1 MYPNYN
7 NISAK
12 DLYPE
17 NKKKLKYVNSSRNFD
32 SLQKADTKNKLK
44 EVKDTI
50 ISSIGMYPMTK
61 NNQDLN
67 TNLETELRYGIHD
80 PKKLTE
86 IALDTGKYSSI
97 NFSKLT
103 DGGDVMLNA
112 SYTKLSVIQD
122 YDKSVKNAGQIF
134 TFKSATRKNNLDF
147 SEYLVPPQKTYGRGI
162 GDYNLMNDTYLGDE
176 GRVNNFD
183 IRGYE
188 FKREQEFEKDYFV
201 VNRSDFPIPF
211 GGVDTRYLNY
221 KNARSRNLIK

>member
-1 MYPNYN
+1 MNR

-17 NKKKLKYVNSSRNFD
+17 NRKKLKYVNTSRNFD
-32 SLQKADTKNKLK
+32 ALEKADVNNKLN
-44 EVKDTI
+44 EIQDTV

-67 TNLETELRYGIHD
+67 TPLETELRYGIHD

-86 IALDTGKYSSI
+86 IALDTGRYAPI
-97 NFSKLT
+97 NFEKLT

-112 SYTKLSVIQD
+112 AYDKLSVIQD
-122 YDKSVKNAGQIF
+122 YDKSVKEAGAIF
-134 TFKSATRKNNLDF
+134 TFKSATRKNNLDY
-147 SEYLVPPQKTYGRGI
+147 SEYLVPAKKTFGRGV
-162 GDYNLMNDTYLGDE
+162 GDYRRINDTYLGDE
-176 GRVNNFD
+176 ARVNNFD

-201 VNRSDFPIPF
+201 VNRSNFPIPF

-221 KNARSRNLIK
+221 KNARSRNLI

>member
-1 MYPNYN
+1 MNK

-12 DLYPE
+12 DLYPD
-17 NKKKLKYVNSSRNFD
+17 NRKKLKYVNTTRNFD
-32 SLQKADTKNKLK
+32 SLQEATTNNKLK
-44 EVKDTI
+44 EVKDTV
-50 ISSIGMYPMTK
+50 ISSIGMYPGTK

-86 IALDTGKYSSI
+86 IALDTGRYAPI

-112 SYTKLSVIQD
+112 AYDKLTVIQD
-122 YDKSVKNAGQIF
+122 YDKSVKEAGAIF
-134 TFKSATRKNNLDF
+134 TFKSATRKNNLDY
-147 SEYLVPPQKTYGRGI
+147 SEYLVPPQKTFGRGV
-162 GDYNLMNDTYLGDE
+162 GDYRRINDTYLGDE
-176 GRVNNFD
+176 ARVNNFD

-188 FKREQEFEKDYFV
+188 YKREQEFNKDYFV
-201 VNRSDFPIPF
+201 VNRSEFPIPL

-221 KNARSRNLIK
+221 KNARSRNLI